1 MPYRLRISEM
11 DSGIAAVTDAI
22 AALRRAKKKQPG
34 EMERLLAEM
43 ARLKARRTRYMLQQ
57 RMFIKQRGP

>member
-1 MPYRLRISEM
+1 MPYRMRISEM

-22 AALRRAKKKQPG
+22 AALRRAKRKQPG
-34 EMERLLAEM
+34 EMEKLLAEM

-57 RMFIKQRGP
+57 RLLIRQRGP

>member
-1 MPYRLRISEM
+1 M